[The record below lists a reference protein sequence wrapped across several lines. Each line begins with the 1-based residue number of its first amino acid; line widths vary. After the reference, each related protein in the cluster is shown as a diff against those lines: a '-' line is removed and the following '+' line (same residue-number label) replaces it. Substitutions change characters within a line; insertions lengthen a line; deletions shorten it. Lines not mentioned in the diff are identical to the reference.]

1 MYSDYEESFYYNK
14 PSSVSSGIVGEAVG
28 LGLGLGVGLISTI
41 LSGLLFLIGR
51 IDILSSSLLG
61 LLFFLLTYSYEWS
74 MSVYIIGILAIF
86 AISMILQHFIK
97 VFRIIYGLFTS
108 VTVSLLGS
116 AFIGCNSE
124 VNLYKAK
131 CFLYFITVPIT
142 LLIKNLYLI
151 TDGYLIQVSEECSI
165 SATIMTT

>member
-1 MYSDYEESFYYNK
+1 MYSDYEESFYYDK
-14 PSSVSSGIVGEAVG
+14 PSSVSSGVVGEAVG

>member
-14 PSSVSSGIVGEAVG
+14 PSSVSAGVAGEAVG
-28 LGLGLGVGLISTI
+28 LGLGIGVGLISTI

-108 VTVSLLGS
+108 VAVSLLAS
-116 AFIGCNSE
+116 AFIGCSSE
-124 VNLYKAK
+124 ANMYKAMAICFGVTAVWPIISWK
-131 CFLYFITVPIT
+131 CIIN
-142 LLIKNLYLI
+142 K
-151 TDGYLIQVSEECSI
+151 
-165 SATIMTT
+165 

>member
-14 PSSVSSGIVGEAVG
+14 PSSVSAGVAGEAVG

-41 LSGLLFLIGR
+41 LSGLLFLIAR

-61 LLFFLLTYSYEWS
+61 LLFFLLTYRYEWS
-74 MSVYIIGILAIF
+74 MPVYIIGILAIF

-108 VTVSLLGS
+108 VAVSLLAS
-116 AFIGCNSE
+116 AFIGCSSE
-124 VNLYKAK
+124 ANMYKGMAICFMVTAVWTIISWK
-131 CFLYFITVPIT
+131 CIIN
-142 LLIKNLYLI
+142 K
-151 TDGYLIQVSEECSI
+151 
-165 SATIMTT
+165 

>member
-14 PSSVSSGIVGEAVG
+14 PSSVSAGVAGEAVG

-108 VTVSLLGS
+108 VAVSLLVS
-116 AFIGCNSE
+116 AFIGCSSE
-124 VNLYKAK
+124 ANMYKAMAICFSVTAVWTIISWK
-131 CFLYFITVPIT
+131 CIIN
-142 LLIKNLYLI
+142 K
-151 TDGYLIQVSEECSI
+151 
-165 SATIMTT
+165 

>member
-14 PSSVSSGIVGEAVG
+14 PSSVSAGVAGEAVG

-61 LLFFLLTYSYEWS
+61 LLFFLLTYRYEWS

-97 VFRIIYGLFTS
+97 VFRIIYGLFT
-108 VTVSLLGS
+108 
-116 AFIGCNSE
+116 
-124 VNLYKAK
+124 
-131 CFLYFITVPIT
+131 
-142 LLIKNLYLI
+142 
-151 TDGYLIQVSEECSI
+151 
-165 SATIMTT
+165 

>member
-1 MYSDYEESFYYNK
+1 MYSEYEESFYYDK
-14 PSSVSSGIVGEAVG
+14 PSSVSTGVAGEAVG
-28 LGLGLGVGLISTI
+28 LGLGLGVGLISTM

-61 LLFFLLTYSYEWS
+61 LLFFLLTYRYEWS

-108 VTVSLLGS
+108 VAVSLLAS
-116 AFIGCNSE
+116 AFIGCSSE
-124 VNLYKAK
+124 ANMYKAMAICFSVTAVWTIISWK
-131 CFLYFITVPIT
+131 CIIN
-142 LLIKNLYLI
+142 K
-151 TDGYLIQVSEECSI
+151 
-165 SATIMTT
+165 

>member
-14 PSSVSSGIVGEAVG
+14 PSSVSAGVAGEAVG

-108 VTVSLLGS
+108 VAVSLLVS
-116 AFIGCNSE
+116 AFIGCSSE
-124 VNLYKAK
+124 ANMYKGMAICFIVTAVWTIISWK
-131 CFLYFITVPIT
+131 CIIN
-142 LLIKNLYLI
+142 K
-151 TDGYLIQVSEECSI
+151 
-165 SATIMTT
+165 

>member
-14 PSSVSSGIVGEAVG
+14 PSSVSAGVAGEAVG

-61 LLFFLLTYSYEWS
+61 LLFFLLTYRYEWS

-108 VTVSLLGS
+108 VAVSLLAS
-116 AFIGCNSE
+116 AFIGCSSE
-124 VNLYKAK
+124 ANMYKGMAICFSVTAVWTIISWK
-131 CFLYFITVPIT
+131 CIIN
-142 LLIKNLYLI
+142 K
-151 TDGYLIQVSEECSI
+151 
-165 SATIMTT
+165 

>member
-14 PSSVSSGIVGEAVG
+14 PSSVSAGVAGEAVG

-61 LLFFLLTYSYEWS
+61 LLFFLLTYRYDWS

-86 AISMILQHFIK
+86 AISMMLQHFIK

-108 VTVSLLGS
+108 VAVSLLVS
-116 AFIGCNSE
+116 AFIGCSSE
-124 VNLYKAK
+124 ANMYKGMAICFMVTAVWTIISWK
-131 CFLYFITVPIT
+131 CIIN
-142 LLIKNLYLI
+142 K
-151 TDGYLIQVSEECSI
+151 
-165 SATIMTT
+165 

>member
-14 PSSVSSGIVGEAVG
+14 PSSVSAGVAGEAVG

-86 AISMILQHFIK
+86 AISMMLQHFIK

-108 VTVSLLGS
+108 VAVSLLAS
-116 AFIGCNSE
+116 AFIGCSSE
-124 VNLYKAK
+124 VNMYKAMAISFSVTAVWTIISWK
-131 CFLYFITVPIT
+131 CIIN
-142 LLIKNLYLI
+142 K
-151 TDGYLIQVSEECSI
+151 
-165 SATIMTT
+165 

>member
-14 PSSVSSGIVGEAVG
+14 PSSVSAGVAGEAVG

-108 VTVSLLGS
+108 VAVSLLAS
-116 AFIGCNSE
+116 AFIGCSSE
-124 VNLYKAK
+124 ANMYKAMAICFVVTAVWTIISWK
-131 CFLYFITVPIT
+131 CIIN
-142 LLIKNLYLI
+142 K
-151 TDGYLIQVSEECSI
+151 
-165 SATIMTT
+165 

>member
-1 MYSDYEESFYYNK
+1 MYSDYEESFYYDK
-14 PSSVSSGIVGEAVG
+14 PSSVSSGVVGEAVG

-108 VTVSLLGS
+108 VAVSLLGS

-124 VNLYKAK
+124 VNLYKAMAI
-131 CFLYFITVPIT
+131 CFGVTAVL
-142 LLIKNLYLI
+142 
-151 TDGYLIQVSEECSI
+151 
-165 SATIMTT
+165 TIFCC

>member
-14 PSSVSSGIVGEAVG
+14 PSSVSAGVAGEAVG

-41 LSGLLFLIGR
+41 LPGLLFLIGR
-51 IDILSSSLLG
+51 
-61 LLFFLLTYSYEWS
+61 
-74 MSVYIIGILAIF
+74 IGILAIF

-108 VTVSLLGS
+108 VAVSLLGS

-124 VNLYKAK
+124 VNLYKAMAICFGVTAVWTIISWK
-131 CFLYFITVPIT
+131 CIIN
-142 LLIKNLYLI
+142 K
-151 TDGYLIQVSEECSI
+151 
-165 SATIMTT
+165 

>member
-14 PSSVSSGIVGEAVG
+14 PSSVSAGVAGEAVG

-108 VTVSLLGS
+108 VAVSLLVS
-116 AFIGCNSE
+116 AFIGCSSE
-124 VNLYKAK
+124 ANMYKGMAICFMVTAVWTIISWK
-131 CFLYFITVPIT
+131 CIIN
-142 LLIKNLYLI
+142 K
-151 TDGYLIQVSEECSI
+151 
-165 SATIMTT
+165 

>member
-14 PSSVSSGIVGEAVG
+14 PSSVSAGVAGEAVG

>member
-14 PSSVSSGIVGEAVG
+14 PSSVSAGVAGEAVG

-74 MSVYIIGILAIF
+74 MSVYIIGILTIF
-86 AISMILQHFIK
+86 AVSMMLQHFIK

-108 VTVSLLGS
+108 VAVSLLGS

-124 VNLYKAK
+124 VNLYKAMAICFGVTAVWTIISWK
-131 CFLYFITVPIT
+131 CIIN
-142 LLIKNLYLI
+142 K
-151 TDGYLIQVSEECSI
+151 
-165 SATIMTT
+165 

>member
-14 PSSVSSGIVGEAVG
+14 PSSVSAGVAGEAVG

-41 LSGLLFLIGR
+41 LSGLLFLIAR
-51 IDILSSSLLG
+51 IDILSSSLLS
-61 LLFFLLTYSYEWS
+61 LLFFLLTYRYEWS

-108 VTVSLLGS
+108 VAVSLLGS
-116 AFIGCNSE
+116 AFIGCSSE
-124 VNLYKAK
+124 ANMYKGMAICFMVTAVWTIISWK
-131 CFLYFITVPIT
+131 CIIN
-142 LLIKNLYLI
+142 K
-151 TDGYLIQVSEECSI
+151 
-165 SATIMTT
+165 

>member
-14 PSSVSSGIVGEAVG
+14 PSSVSAGVAGEAVG

-108 VTVSLLGS
+108 VAVSLLGS
-116 AFIGCNSE
+116 AFIGCSSE
-124 VNLYKAK
+124 ANMYKGMAICFMVTAVWTIISWK
-131 CFLYFITVPIT
+131 CIIN
-142 LLIKNLYLI
+142 K
-151 TDGYLIQVSEECSI
+151 
-165 SATIMTT
+165 

>member
-14 PSSVSSGIVGEAVG
+14 PSSVSAGVAGEAVG

-74 MSVYIIGILAIF
+74 MSLYIIGILAIF

-97 VFRIIYGLFTS
+97 VFRIIYGLFTC
-108 VTVSLLGS
+108 VAISLLVS
-116 AFIGCNSE
+116 AFIGCSSE
-124 VNLYKAK
+124 ANMYKGMAICFSVTAVWTIISWK
-131 CFLYFITVPIT
+131 CIIN
-142 LLIKNLYLI
+142 K
-151 TDGYLIQVSEECSI
+151 
-165 SATIMTT
+165 

>member
-14 PSSVSSGIVGEAVG
+14 PSSVSAGVAGEAVG

-61 LLFFLLTYSYEWS
+61 LLFFLLTYRYEWS

-108 VTVSLLGS
+108 VAVSLLAS
-116 AFIGCNSE
+116 AFIGCSSE
-124 VNLYKAK
+124 VNINTAMAISFCVTAVWTIISWK
-131 CFLYFITVPIT
+131 CI
-142 LLIKNLYLI
+142 
-151 TDGYLIQVSEECSI
+151 I
-165 SATIMTT
+165 SK